1 MVLGFL
7 EFSIYQARIRFPSL
21 AEEVFDFFA
30 LLVGVVAAIGVDP
43 FERVFNAVE
52 KILRGF
58 VALGRWT
65 AAGKINRAAV
75 RVDRLVKAVALV
87 APEPGG
93 DPAVAVDIYPVAN
106 GAFAFAFGIVF
117 PVDDAAIH
125 RDFSAV
131 NRVKGCECGFYV
143 ERAARRQ
150 FNRGAH
156 GVIVYTQVN
165 GGTIGDEGVARFH
178 TGYPVFV
185 GERATGVDIDAVVRA
200 DEPVGAG
207 GGGQG
212 DAAIEQ
218 FVPQVVFGVHPE
230 GIEQIEGVQFAQC
243 RGNGGFHTAT
253 VVTPYDNAALI
264 AGFVAAKAQRGIVG
278 VELRGEDVA
287 AADGLDEVADVEE
300 HDVPIS
306 EPPGRVF
313 AVVAVFFADV
323 EYVMCGGKFVH
334 HADGIFVAGV
344 GELSSVEDAYDGD
357 VVAFHATVDGQTVVG
372 AGFFFV
378 VVDVRVARIPV
389 VFLRVIPAVEGNF
402 DVFDAVFRHFDYGA
416 DGLVFRAAFDQY
428 VGASARGLNFKF
440 AIAEEEGRAGSAFEH
455 GFARVTKT
463 AVGGQDVYFGVD
475 VFAGRAVDNMSVQG
489 AHR

>member
-1 MVLGFL
+1 M
-7 EFSIYQARIRFPSL
+7 
-21 AEEVFDFFA
+21 
-30 LLVGVVAAIGVDP
+30 LVGVVAAIGVDP
-43 FERVFNAVE
+43 FERVFDAVE

-87 APEPGG
+87 APDPGG
-93 DPAVAVDIYPVAN
+93 DPAVAVDIYPMAN
-106 GAFAFAFGIVF
+106 GALAFAFGIVF
-117 PVDDAAIH
+117 PVNDVPVH
-125 RDFSAV
+125 GDFGAV
-131 NRVKGCECGFYV
+131 NGVKGCERGFYV

-150 FNRGAH
+150 FDRGTH
-156 GVIVYTQVN
+156 GVIVYVQIN

-178 TGYPVFV
+178 AGDPVFV
-185 GERATGVDIDAVVRA
+185 GERASGVDIDAVVGA

-212 DAAIEQ
+212 DAAVEQ

-230 GIEQIEGVQFAQC
+230 GVEEVEGVQFAQC
-243 RGNGGFHTAT
+243 CGNGSFHAAT
-253 VVTPYDNAALI
+253 VVTPYHDAALI

-306 EPPGRVF
+306 KPPGRVF

-357 VVAFHATVDGQTVVG
+357 VVAFHATVNGESVVG
-372 AGFFFV
+372 TGFVFV

-389 VFLRVIPAVEGNF
+389 VFLWDIPAVEGDF

-416 DGLVFRAAFDQY
+416 DGFVFRAAFDQY
-428 VGASARGLNFKF
+428 VGTPARGLHFKF

-455 GFARVTKT
+455 GVVRVAKT

-475 VFAGRAVDNMSVQG
+475 WFACRAVDNMSVQG
-489 AHR
+489 AHRTLRLFEMFLQ